1 MTSSHDLDLEDGL
14 FDAPGPD
21 ERGVGGVRGECD
33 GVAGLDMDGLGDGVV
48 EEHDVV
54 AGIDVLGLAALFSG
68 FDTEIFI
75 TRKRDLQVDV
85 FVVSLQSRF
94 RSRPEVCLH
103 DIHPKVVPV
112 DLVRADG
119 QAFEFPFLKNSMAFL

>member
-54 AGIDVLGLAALFSG
+54 AGIDVLGLDFREPL
-68 FDTEIFI
+68 IHI
-75 TRKRDLQVDV
+75 VQTRFQFL
-85 FVVSLQSRF
+85 VVVACCASSTT
-94 RSRPEVCLH
+94 
-103 DIHPKVVPV
+103 
-112 DLVRADG
+112 RA
-119 QAFEFPFLKNSMAFL
+119 

>member
-85 FVVSLQSRF
+85 FVVM
-94 RSRPEVCLH
+94 RPWPRL
-103 DIHPKVVPV
+103 P
-112 DLVRADG
+112 
-119 QAFEFPFLKNSMAFL
+119 